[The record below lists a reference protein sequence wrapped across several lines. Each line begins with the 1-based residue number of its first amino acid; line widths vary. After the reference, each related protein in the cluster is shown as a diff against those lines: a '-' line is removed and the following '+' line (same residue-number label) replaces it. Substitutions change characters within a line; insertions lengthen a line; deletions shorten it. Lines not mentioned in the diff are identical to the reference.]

1 MCAMPTLSAIMQGP
15 GFSKLSTA
23 EYSDCLIMCLARHAS
38 MACSRRMAETPKAE
52 WFQLQALECI
62 GLALR
67 AKDPRIKRL
76 YTLEAQR
83 WLHLAEPKTD
93 HVTRDSAT
101 AEYRGVERRKTRR
114 HLGPLASVILLEQDS
129 LVGCT
134 VRDFSP
140 AGVGLLVP
148 VAIVLPSEF
157 DLTFNHATQ
166 HCIAV
171 WRQPERMGLEF
182 KSPE

>member
-1 MCAMPTLSAIMQGP
+1 
-15 GFSKLSTA
+15 
-23 EYSDCLIMCLARHAS
+23 
-38 MACSRRMAETPKAE
+38 MAKPPKIG
-52 WFQLQALECI
+52 WFQAQALQCI

-83 WLHLAEPKTD
+83 WLHLAELKTD
-93 HVTRDSAT
+93 HVIRDSAV
-101 AEYRGVERRKTRR
+101 AEYRGVERRMTLR
-114 HLGPLASVILLEQDS
+114 HLGPLAGVILLEQES

-148 VAIVLPSEF
+148 VAIVLPPEF

-166 HCIAV
+166 HCITV
-171 WRQPERMGLEF
+171 WRQPERTGLKFE
-182 KSPE
+182 STS

>member
-1 MCAMPTLSAIMQGP
+1 
-15 GFSKLSTA
+15 
-23 EYSDCLIMCLARHAS
+23 
-38 MACSRRMAETPKAE
+38 MAEAPKAE
-52 WFQLQALECI
+52 WFQAQALQCI

-83 WLHLAEPKTD
+83 WLHLAELKTD
-93 HVTRDSAT
+93 HVIRDSAA
-101 AEYRGVERRKTRR
+101 AEYRGVERRMTVR
-114 HLGPLASVILLEQDS
+114 HLGPLAGVILLDQDS

-140 AGVGLLVP
+140 AGVGLLLP
-148 VAIVLPSEF
+148 VAIILPAEF

-166 HCIAV
+166 HCITV
-171 WRQPERMGLEF
+171 WRQPERMGLKF
-182 KSPE
+182 KSS

>member
-1 MCAMPTLSAIMQGP
+1 
-15 GFSKLSTA
+15 
-23 EYSDCLIMCLARHAS
+23 
-38 MACSRRMAETPKAE
+38 MACSHQMAEAPKAE
-52 WFQLQALECI
+52 WFQAQALQCI

-83 WLHLAEPKTD
+83 WLHLAELKAD
-93 HVTRDSAT
+93 HFIRDSAA
-101 AEYRGVERRKTRR
+101 AEYRGVERRMTAR
-114 HLGPLASVILLEQDS
+114 HLGPLAGVILLELDS

-140 AGVGLLVP
+140 AGVGLSLP
-148 VAIVLPSEF
+148 VAIILPPEF
-157 DLTFNHATQ
+157 DLTFNHATH

-171 WRQPERMGLEF
+171 WRQPERMGLKF
-182 KSPE
+182 KSM

>member
-1 MCAMPTLSAIMQGP
+1 
-15 GFSKLSTA
+15 
-23 EYSDCLIMCLARHAS
+23 
-38 MACSRRMAETPKAE
+38 MAGTPKAE
-52 WFQLQALECI
+52 WFQAQALQCI

-83 WLHLAEPKTD
+83 WLHLAELTTD
-93 HVTRDSAT
+93 HITQESAT
-101 AEYRGVERRKTRR
+101 EYRGVERRTNAR
-114 HLGPLASVILLEQDS
+114 HPGPLAGVMLLEQDS

-140 AGVGLLVP
+140 AGVGLSLP
-148 VAIVLPSEF
+148 VAIILPVEF
-157 DLTFNHATQ
+157 DLTFNHATH

-171 WRQPERMGLEF
+171 WRQPERMGLKF
-182 KSPE
+182 KSM

>member
-1 MCAMPTLSAIMQGP
+1 MAQH
-15 GFSKLSTA
+15 SKT
-23 EYSDCLIMCLARHAS
+23 ER
-38 MACSRRMAETPKAE
+38 
-52 WFQLQALECI
+52 FQVQALQCI

-83 WLHLAEPKTD
+83 WLHLAELKTN
-93 HVTRDSAT
+93 HVIRDGAA
-101 AEYRGVERRKTRR
+101 AEYRGVERRITPR
-114 HLGPLASVILLEQDS
+114 HLGPLAGVILLEQES

-148 VAIVLPSEF
+148 VAIVLPPEF

-166 HCIAV
+166 HCITV
-171 WRQPERMGLEF
+171 WRQPERTGLKFE
-182 KSPE
+182 STS

>member
-1 MCAMPTLSAIMQGP
+1 
-15 GFSKLSTA
+15 
-23 EYSDCLIMCLARHAS
+23 
-38 MACSRRMAETPKAE
+38 MAERPKAE
-52 WFQLQALECI
+52 WFQAQALQCI

-67 AKDPRIKRL
+67 AKDPRVKRL

-83 WLHLAEPKTD
+83 WLHLAELKTD
-93 HVTRDSAT
+93 HNIRDSA
-101 AEYRGVERRKTRR
+101 AVEYRGVERRMTPR
-114 HLGPLASVILLEQDS
+114 HVGPLAGVILLEQES

-140 AGVGLLVP
+140 VGVGLLLP
-148 VAIVLPSEF
+148 VAIILPPEY

-171 WRQPERMGLEF
+171 WRQSDRTGLKF
-182 KSPE
+182 KIES

>member
-1 MCAMPTLSAIMQGP
+1 
-15 GFSKLSTA
+15 
-23 EYSDCLIMCLARHAS
+23 
-38 MACSRRMAETPKAE
+38 MAESPKAE
-52 WFQLQALECI
+52 WFQAQALQCI

-83 WLHLAEPKTD
+83 WLHLAELKTD
-93 HVTRDSAT
+93 HDIREGAEL
-101 AEYRGVERRKTRR
+101 EYRGVERRMTAR
-114 HLGPLASVILLEQDS
+114 HLGPLAGVILLEEDS

-148 VAIVLPSEF
+148 VAIVLPPEF
-157 DLTFNHATQ
+157 DLTFSHSSQ

-171 WRQPERMGLEF
+171 WRQPERMGLKF

>member
-1 MCAMPTLSAIMQGP
+1 MA
-15 GFSKLSTA
+15 KLSN
-23 EYSDCLIMCLARHAS
+23 
-38 MACSRRMAETPKAE
+38 AE
-52 WFQLQALECI
+52 WFQAQALQCI
-62 GLALR
+62 GFALR

-83 WLHLAEPKTD
+83 WLHLAELKTD
-93 HVTRDSAT
+93 HAIRDGAV
-101 AEYRGVERRKTRR
+101 AEYRGVERRMLPR
-114 HLGPLASVILLEQDS
+114 HLGPLAGVILLEQES

-148 VAIVLPSEF
+148 VAIVLPPEF

-171 WRQPERMGLEF
+171 WRQPERTGLKF
-182 KSPE
+182 KST